1 LPQTTAERENK
12 MEYQVTIHKTIT
24 LSSIINANSPVE
36 AGLIGRELM
45 INEDETAF
53 IEDTKYSA
61 AEVYELEME
70 NN

>member
-1 LPQTTAERENK
+1 

-24 LSSIINANSPVE
+24 LSSIIKANSPVE

-53 IEDTKYSA
+53 IEDTKYSFIEDTKYSA